1 MLQRDINL
9 NSLVRSG
16 KVLVIYGPRRTGKT
30 TILRNYLNNC
40 GLKYKLDSGDDIR
53 TASILGSRNF
63 ESILEYAAGY
73 DLIAIDE
80 AQQIKNIGMGLKI
93 IVDNIPNIKVIA
105 TGSSSF
111 DIKQNIG
118 EPLTGRKREITLY
131 PFSQKEMLAK
141 YNKFEL
147 REKLNDFLV
156 FGSYPDAALAETRN
170 EKIEILVELVNS
182 YLLKDI
188 LALENLRASKQ
199 LVDLLKLLAFQ
210 VGSEV
215 SLNELATQV
224 SLDVKT
230 VQKYLDILEKSFVI
244 KRLTSFSRNLR
255 KEVSTKSKYFFVD
268 NGIRNGII
276 LSFNKIVDRDD
287 KGKLFENFLMI
298 ERIKKN
304 SNNRLHYNSY
314 FWRTIDKKEIDL
326 IEDKDASLNG
336 YEFKFSPGKQYKIP
350 KAWMEAYPNSPVEIV
365 TSENYLEF
373 LL

>member
-1 MLQRDINL
+1 MLQRDFNL
-9 NSLVRSG
+9 NSLVQSG

-276 LSFNKIVDRDD
+276 LSFNKIEDRDD

-314 FWRTIDKKEIDL
+314 FWR
-326 IEDKDASLNG
+326 G
-336 YEFKFSPGKQYKIP
+336 
-350 KAWMEAYPNSPVEIV
+350 MV
-365 TSENYLEF
+365 TS
-373 LL
+373 